1 MQQIPADANQV
12 IDQLAMQAG
21 QFAKEIAILK
31 SQLSAAMKL
40 IPADVLEAMNKEE
53 NNGRSDD

>member
-1 MQQIPADANQV
+1 MQQIPADANEVIGQLSMQV
-12 IDQLAMQAG
+12 GQLSR
-21 QFAKEIAILK
+21 ELAIVK

-53 NNGRSDD
+53 NNGRD

>member
-12 IDQLAMQAG
+12 IDQLSMQVG
-21 QFAKEIAILK
+21 QFSKEIAILK

-53 NNGRSDD
+53 NDGRD

>member
-1 MQQIPADANQV
+1 MQQIPADANEVIGQLSMQV
-12 IDQLAMQAG
+12 G

-53 NNGRSDD
+53 NDGRD

>member
-1 MQQIPADANQV
+1 MQQIPADANDV
-12 IDQLAMQAG
+12 IGQLSMQIG
-21 QFAKEIAILK
+21 QLSKEIAILK

-53 NNGRSDD
+53 NDGRD

>member
-1 MQQIPADANQV
+1 MQQIPADANEVIGRLSMQV
-12 IDQLAMQAG
+12 GQLSR
-21 QFAKEIAILK
+21 ELAILK

-53 NNGRSDD
+53 NNGRD

>member
-1 MQQIPADANQV
+1 MQQIPADANAV
-12 IDQLAMQAG
+12 ADQLSMQVG

-31 SQLSAAMKL
+31 SQLSATMKL

-53 NNGRSDD
+53 NDGRD